1 MGQARMKG
9 GKGCSSL
16 VGEWSVLVRVVY
28 ISPCKV
34 GAGELLTDSIQLQ
47 SELDQNCSSSVL
59 IGSELVRGNH
69 DRRFSRSEL
78 VRGCRVRSEQG
89 GSKSRMVEI
98 GVGRFKSDK
107 CWSDSVRIGSEL
119 VRG

>member
-1 MGQARMKG
+1 M
-9 GKGCSSL
+9 L
-16 VGEWSVLVRVVY
+16 VTVVY
-28 ISPCKV
+28 ISPCRV
-34 GAGELLTDSIQLQ
+34 RAGELSTGSIRLGL
-47 SELDQNCSSSVL
+47 ELDQNCSSSVL